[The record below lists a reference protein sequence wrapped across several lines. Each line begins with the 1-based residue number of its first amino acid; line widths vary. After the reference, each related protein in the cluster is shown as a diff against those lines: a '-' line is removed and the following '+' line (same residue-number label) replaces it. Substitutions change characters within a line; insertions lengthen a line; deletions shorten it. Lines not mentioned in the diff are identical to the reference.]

1 MAGSKSSVTGEDFYG
16 AYDAQETA
24 AKHAEEL
31 HMQTVPSLNITY
43 TEVSLG
49 IGACSTLAHFAMC
62 SHGLFWHTQGS
73 MLTVASLADD
83 RLPPLSGLVLSNSC

>member
-43 TEVSLG
+43 TEARP
-49 IGACSTLAHFAMC
+49 ACT
-62 SHGLFWHTQGS
+62 
-73 MLTVASLADD
+73 
-83 RLPPLSGLVLSNSC
+83 

>member
-1 MAGSKSSVTGEDFYG
+1 MWLEGCTHFIIGRDMAGSKSSVTGEDFYG

-43 TEVSLG
+43 TEVRHPFIFLCNMSVQVKGSWLGERAAMQSL
-49 IGACSTLAHFAMC
+49 I
-62 SHGLFWHTQGS
+62 
-73 MLTVASLADD
+73 
-83 RLPPLSGLVLSNSC
+83 

>member
-1 MAGSKSSVTGEDFYG
+1 MLLAGCTHFIIGRDMAGSKSSVTGEDFYG

-43 TEVSLG
+43 TEVCQTTS
-49 IGACSTLAHFAMC
+49 
-62 SHGLFWHTQGS
+62 
-73 MLTVASLADD
+73 
-83 RLPPLSGLVLSNSC
+83 SGLAYMSTCCS

>member
-43 TEVSLG
+43 TEVRSACTYGLHLG
-49 IGACSTLAHFAMC
+49 FAH
-62 SHGLFWHTQGS
+62 
-73 MLTVASLADD
+73 ADCA
-83 RLPPLSGLVLSNSC
+83 LSQHHLH